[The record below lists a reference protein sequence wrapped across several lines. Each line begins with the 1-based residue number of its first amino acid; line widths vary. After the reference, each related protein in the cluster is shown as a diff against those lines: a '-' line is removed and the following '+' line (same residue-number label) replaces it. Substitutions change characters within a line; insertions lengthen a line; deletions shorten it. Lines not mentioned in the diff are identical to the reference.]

1 MKIYKK
7 ILILIFLNFAA
18 TSSYA
23 ETKDCFETA
32 NRAFFSF
39 NQGLD
44 KIIFQPIAKG
54 YSYLPSEVQKGVR
67 NVTSNI
73 SNTVTIP
80 NHFLQGNFK
89 NFANDGGR
97 LLINTTFGIL
107 GLFDPAS
114 KLGLKKIENED
125 YGQTL
130 GFWGVGNGCYLM
142 LPIFGPS
149 TTRDM
154 VGKVANTLLDPF
166 YMTTVGDKRVLDNN
180 FGDSTYYIEKG
191 FDTIDS
197 RSQNLKNFKNLE
209 QNSIDLY
216 ASVRS
221 LYLQRR
227 ENLISNN
234 NRSGQKDDWE
244 KFK

>member
-7 ILILIFLNFAA
+7 ILILVFLNFASTA
-18 TSSYA
+18 SYA
-23 ETKDCFETA
+23 ETKDCFENA
-32 NRAFFSF
+32 NRVFFSF

-44 KIIFQPIAKG
+44 KAIFKPIAKG
-54 YSYLPSEVQKGVR
+54 YSHLPNVVQKGVR

-80 NHFLQGNFK
+80 NHLLQRNFK

-97 LLINTTFGIL
+97 FLINTTFGIF

-114 KLGLKKIENED
+114 KMGLKKIENED

-130 GFWGVGNGCYLM
+130 GVWGVGSGCYLM

-149 TTRDM
+149 TARGVM
-154 VGKVANTLLDPF
+154 GKIANTLLDPF
-166 YMTTVGDKRVLDNN
+166 YMTTVGDKTVLDNN
-180 FGDSTYYIEKG
+180 FGDSTYYLEKG
-191 FDTIDS
+191 FDAVVS
-197 RSQNLKNFKNLE
+197 RSKNLKNFESLE
-209 QNSIDLY
+209 KNSIDLY
-216 ASVRS
+216 ATVRS

-234 NRSGQKDDWE
+234 TSDQKDDWE

>member
-1 MKIYKK
+1 MKILKK
-7 ILILIFLNFAA
+7 ILVAVLLNFIA
-18 TSSYA
+18 TTSFA
-23 ETKDCFETA
+23 KTNDCFETA

-44 KIIFQPIAKG
+44 KVIFKPVAKG
-54 YSYLPSEVQKGVR
+54 YSHLPNMVQKGVR

-73 SNTVTIP
+73 SYTVTIP
-80 NHFLQGNFK
+80 NHLLQGNFK
-89 NFANDGGR
+89 NFMNDGGR
-97 LLINTTFGIL
+97 FVINTTFGIL

-114 KLGLKKIENED
+114 KVGLKKIKNED

-149 TTRDM
+149 TARDV
-154 VGKVANTLLDPF
+154 VGKVANTLFDPF
-166 YMTTVGDKRVLDNN
+166 YMTTVGNETVLDNN
-180 FGDSTYYIEKG
+180 FGDSTYYLEKG
-191 FDTIDS
+191 FDTVDS
-197 RSQNLKNFKNLE
+197 RSRNLKNFESLE
-209 QNSIDLY
+209 RNSIDLY

-227 ENLISNN
+227 ENLISNKN
-234 NRSGQKDDWE
+234 ISDQNDDWE

>member
-7 ILILIFLNFAA
+7 ILILVFLNFASTA
-18 TSSYA
+18 SYA
-23 ETKDCFETA
+23 KTEDCFETV

-44 KIIFQPIAKG
+44 KAIFKPVAKG
-54 YSYLPSEVQKGVR
+54 YSYLPNAVQEGIR

-73 SNTVTIP
+73 SYTVTIP
-80 NHFLQGNFK
+80 NHLLQGNFK
-89 NFANDGGR
+89 NFINDGSR
-97 LLINTTFGIL
+97 FVINTTFGIL
-107 GLFDPAS
+107 GIFDPAS
-114 KLGLKKIENED
+114 KVGLKKIASED

-130 GFWGVGNGCYLM
+130 GVWGVGNGCYLM

-149 TTRDM
+149 TTRDL
-154 VGKVANTLLDPF
+154 VGKIGNTMLDPF
-166 YMTTVGDKRVLDNN
+166 YMTTVGDQTILDNN
-180 FGDSTYYIEKG
+180 FGDSTYYLEKG
-191 FDTIDS
+191 FDTVDS
-197 RSQNLKNFKNLE
+197 RSQNLKNFESLE
-209 QNSIDLY
+209 KNSIDFY

-227 ENLISNN
+227 ENLIFKNISY
-234 NRSGQKDDWE
+234 QKDDWE